1 MWNRRSA
8 RLWFPHVAL
17 SGIIRR
23 ACSANKTNKRQ
34 LEISVW
40 ALLRKEGILKT
51 EDEENNTVF
60 LMNCRIP
67 SRGEAALELR
77 SKMSLILDQ
86 LAFFCRCVCFFGG
99 GCWYLVC
106 WGTSSEREY
115 KYPFFSPSYRRAHT
129 QPGLS
134 FVRTDSDTHAP
145 KKQPSDRG
153 FAAF

>member
-99 GCWYLVC
+99 GLLVS
-106 WGTSSEREY
+106 GVLGHE
-115 KYPFFSPSYRRAHT
+115 
-129 QPGLS
+129 Q
-134 FVRTDSDTHAP
+134 
-145 KKQPSDRG
+145 
-153 FAAF
+153 

>member
-86 LAFFCRCVCFFGG
+86 LAFFCRCVCFFWGG
-99 GCWYLVC
+99 AAGIWCV
-106 WGTSSEREY
+106 GARAVSANTNIH
-115 KYPFFSPSYRRAHT
+115 FSHRHT
-129 QPGLS
+129 
-134 FVRTDSDTHAP
+134 DEHTHSP
-145 KKQPSDRG
+145 
-153 FAAF
+153 AFHL